1 MKKTIFLL
9 AILLIF
15 LNSCNQRDEI
25 SESNNLD
32 KNVSITFNKKLNAIS
47 FKTKTDVQKFIEN
60 YPQNEDKIGDFYE
73 KGFIPYRVKDGVDEA
88 TFNKLVSEKKKILQ
102 KSKTTSKVTDV
113 EAEEEL
119 INNDFFASLLNAEG
133 EVLVDDTV
141 YKYTEQGLYMVDEED
156 LEYLNN
162 YLATNSTTPQI
173 GLTQI
178 DSKISAYIPSP
189 QQFEDFQ
196 IQPAYILPEEPD
208 LGGSIGSSGSDVG
221 FPSNTSNFQNC
232 VPDRPWIDNIFGRTY
247 TCEYYFSSDRKLR
260 STFAAEDYYLF
271 FDVYAQAKFKQKT
284 WLGWYSCREA
294 QRVYLKINSANIT
307 LADRKATLKLNTDD
321 LKKVISEIEKLLEGT
336 SQKKVAYL
344 SNVYS
349 DNNGNPTIENY
360 SPNTN
365 EILFG
370 ANQSSTIVTPQDKR
384 LISNISIDFKAL
396 FGKTPKKVFVVT
408 VLGKEQV
415 LTNEEIFKIAS
426 KAYKDFVTKQNTV
439 VDNSAGVVIMKKA
452 MNGTGPNEDAEIV
465 SYAFGNDLTYVN
477 NLAVAQRKF
486 DIPKQFKIDKFMLDF
501 KLEPPF
507 IKSIN
512 IDMSWKKPDKYD
524 VDIEAGAY
532 YQGRWGGSKFRVIR
546 N

>member
-1 MKKTIFLL
+1 MKLKT
-9 AILLIF
+9 
-15 LNSCNQRDEI
+15 
-25 SESNNLD
+25 
-32 KNVSITFNKKLNAIS
+32 
-47 FKTKTDVQKFIEN
+47 
-60 YPQNEDKIGDFYE
+60 
-73 KGFIPYRVKDGVDEA
+73 
-88 TFNKLVSEKKKILQ
+88 
-102 KSKTTSKVTDV
+102 
-113 EAEEEL
+113 
-119 INNDFFASLLNAEG
+119 
-133 EVLVDDTV
+133 
-141 YKYTEQGLYMVDEED
+141 
-156 LEYLNN
+156 
-162 YLATNSTTPQI
+162 
-173 GLTQI
+173 
-178 DSKISAYIPSP
+178 
-189 QQFEDFQ
+189 
-196 IQPAYILPEEPD
+196 
-208 LGGSIGSSGSDVG
+208 
-221 FPSNTSNFQNC
+221 
-232 VPDRPWIDNIFGRTY
+232 
-247 TCEYYFSSDRKLR
+247 
-260 STFAAEDYYLF
+260 TFAAEDYYLF